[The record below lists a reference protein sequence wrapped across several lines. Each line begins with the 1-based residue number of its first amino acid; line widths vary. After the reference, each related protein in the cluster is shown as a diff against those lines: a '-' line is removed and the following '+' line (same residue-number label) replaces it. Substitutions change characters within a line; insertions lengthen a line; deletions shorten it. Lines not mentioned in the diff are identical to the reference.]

1 MITNINQLDTNRE
14 YSYADYLMWQ
24 FDERVELIKGM
35 ILRMSP
41 APSTRHQKIS
51 NFLSSRVTWFLK
63 DASCSV
69 FTAPFDVRLP
79 VSVDLKISKKYKTK
93 AKELS
98 DGMIMTVVQPD
109 ICVICDES
117 KLDERGCIGAP
128 DIIIEILSPGNTQR
142 EMKDKF
148 GIYQEAG
155 VQEYWIVE
163 PMSEFIIIYALDK
176 NIYIGSRP
184 YTAGDTITSK
194 VLPGLEINVSEVFS
208 K

>member
-1 MITNINQLDTNRE
+1 MKKLAQILLIALITFSAQAQD
-14 YSYADYLMWQ
+14 
-24 FDERVELIKGM
+24 K
-35 ILRMSP
+35 
-41 APSTRHQKIS
+41 
-51 NFLSSRVTWFLK
+51 
-63 DASCSV
+63 
-69 FTAPFDVRLP
+69 
-79 VSVDLKISKKYKTK
+79 K
-93 AKELS
+93 AKELL

>member
-14 YSYADYLMWQ
+14 YSYADYLVWQ

-41 APSTRHQKIS
+41 APSRKHQHLSMYLANRIY
-51 NFLSSRVTWFLK
+51 NFLNNSK
-63 DASCSV
+63 CSLY
-69 FTAPFDVRLP
+69 TAPFDVRLP